1 MNTIM
6 AERIRLIIDT
16 DEEIRL
22 AVRLAATKADVS
34 PSELVNGIL
43 KKALAGEIQDARKYL
58 PRKARKEAEGRGGE

>member
-1 MNTIM
+1 M

-16 DEEIRL
+16 EEEIRL

-43 KKALAGEIQDARKYL
+43 RKVLAAEIQDAKRYL
-58 PRKARKEAEGRGGE
+58 PRRKKEEGQ